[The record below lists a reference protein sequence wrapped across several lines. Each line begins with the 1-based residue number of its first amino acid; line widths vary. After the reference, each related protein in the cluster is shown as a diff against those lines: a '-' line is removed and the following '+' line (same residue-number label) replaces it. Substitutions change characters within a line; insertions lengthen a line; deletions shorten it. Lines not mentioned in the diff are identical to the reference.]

1 MKKKVMKES
10 TAWQIGAHTV
20 MIIGSLL
27 AILPFI
33 LLVIASFTDNQTALV
48 NGYSF
53 TPEKW
58 SLEAYQYIASEWATI
73 GRAYLMTILVTVI
86 GTALSLVVGN
96 IIIMNISYHKCV
108 RLDIKSFWKEIF
120 KFIPS
125 LIIPILTII
134 VIRHF
139 VSDNLFSIALG
150 GIIFTVFYAVS
161 MWFLGLNQNEKKLYK
176 K

>member
-53 TPEKW
+53 TP
-58 SLEAYQYIASEWATI
+58 
-73 GRAYLMTILVTVI
+73 
-86 GTALSLVVGN
+86 
-96 IIIMNISYHKCV
+96 
-108 RLDIKSFWKEIF
+108 
-120 KFIPS
+120 
-125 LIIPILTII
+125 
-134 VIRHF
+134 
-139 VSDNLFSIALG
+139 
-150 GIIFTVFYAVS
+150 
-161 MWFLGLNQNEKKLYK
+161 
-176 K
+176 

>member
-58 SLEAYQYIASEWATI
+58 SLEAYQYIASE
-73 GRAYLMTILVTVI
+73 GR
-86 GTALSLVVGN
+86 LSEERTL
-96 IIIMNISYHKCV
+96 
-108 RLDIKSFWKEIF
+108 
-120 KFIPS
+120 
-125 LIIPILTII
+125 
-134 VIRHF
+134 
-139 VSDNLFSIALG
+139 
-150 GIIFTVFYAVS
+150 
-161 MWFLGLNQNEKKLYK
+161 
-176 K
+176 

>member
-53 TPEKW
+53 TPEKCI
-58 SLEAYQYIASEWATI
+58 SPANGRPSEERT
-73 GRAYLMTILVTVI
+73 L
-86 GTALSLVVGN
+86 
-96 IIIMNISYHKCV
+96 
-108 RLDIKSFWKEIF
+108 
-120 KFIPS
+120 
-125 LIIPILTII
+125 
-134 VIRHF
+134 
-139 VSDNLFSIALG
+139 
-150 GIIFTVFYAVS
+150 
-161 MWFLGLNQNEKKLYK
+161 
-176 K
+176 

>member
-53 TPEKW
+53 TPEKMEPGGL
-58 SLEAYQYIASEWATI
+58 SVHCQRMGDYRKSVPYDDSGNGHRYGFKPCHYQHLCLRREQRQIAGS
-73 GRAYLMTILVTVI
+73 
-86 GTALSLVVGN
+86 
-96 IIIMNISYHKCV
+96 
-108 RLDIKSFWKEIF
+108 
-120 KFIPS
+120 
-125 LIIPILTII
+125 
-134 VIRHF
+134 
-139 VSDNLFSIALG
+139 
-150 GIIFTVFYAVS
+150 
-161 MWFLGLNQNEKKLYK
+161 
-176 K
+176 

>member
-58 SLEAYQYIASEWATI
+58 SLEAYQYIANEWATI

-86 GTALSLVVGN
+86 GTALSLV
-96 IIIMNISYHKCV
+96 ITST
-108 RLDIKSFWKEIF
+108 FAF
-120 KFIPS
+120 
-125 LIIPILTII
+125 
-134 VIRHF
+134 
-139 VSDNLFSIALG
+139 
-150 GIIFTVFYAVS
+150 AVS
-161 MWFLGLNQNEKKLYK
+161 NDKLPGHK
-176 K
+176 I